1 MAKKIETNMGEEER
15 WEITPDD
22 LWNPEKMKIVTEY
35 IRREAAKQTPE
46 QILRNH
52 MVGIR
57 FHMEDYLRGE
67 NAEEEE
73 MQILDFVKLFLEAM
87 KITQKEMA
95 EYFGMKDSNLY
106 KYLTGERRLNADL
119 VMKLSSFT
127 HTKPELWYQ
136 IQIKNE
142 LAELK
147 KQRRKMNAYKKYD
160 YLNFKKAG

>member
-1 MAKKIETNMGEEER
+1 MKKVKNSSIDPR
-15 WEITPDD
+15 PEITPEDIF
-22 LWNPEKMKIVTEY
+22 NPEKLKY
-35 IRREAAKQTPE
+35 IQDYIAKEAAKQTPE
-46 QILRNH
+46 QKLRNK
-52 MVGIR
+52 MLGIQFR
-57 FHMEDYLRGE
+57 MEDYVIGDRDDQ
-67 NAEEEE
+67 E
-73 MQILDFVKLFLEAM
+73 MQILDVVKLFLEAM

-136 IQIKNE
+136 VQIKNE

-147 KQRRKMNAYKKYD
+147 KQSRKMNAYKKYD
-160 YLNFKKAG
+160 YRNLKKTG